1 MNVTFKMYLPL
12 SRNITSLAFNY
23 FVHGNNVKN
32 VCSDNNISYEIW
44 EHHEMMSASLVDAA
58 LMIRR
63 KSVFFQAYIVLTPSN
78 YCLYNNKLSKTN
90 KHKNREFSSL
100 NVSHDP
106 IYRRTDMAGVT
117 FTVAQTNIR

>member
-1 MNVTFKMYLPL
+1 MFWERRKNDMNVTFKMYLPL

-63 KSVFFQAYIVLTPSN
+63 KSDFFLSIHCSDSF
-78 YCLYNNKLSKTN
+78 KLL
-90 KHKNREFSSL
+90 SL
-100 NVSHDP
+100 
-106 IYRRTDMAGVT
+106 
-117 FTVAQTNIR
+117 